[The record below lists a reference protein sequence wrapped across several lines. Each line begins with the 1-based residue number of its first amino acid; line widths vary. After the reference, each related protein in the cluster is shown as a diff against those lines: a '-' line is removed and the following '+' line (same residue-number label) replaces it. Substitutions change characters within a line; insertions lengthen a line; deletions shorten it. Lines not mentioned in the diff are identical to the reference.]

1 MSWYEPEELV
11 GGLWDRLISSKSSY
25 EHFED
30 AAVTFDEVSNFLPI
44 FFRTLGGDL
53 GLRFAPTDALSSEHR
68 MDFLTRLGQ
77 SAEKVATAR
86 STSEVIA
93 LPASIDYFASRAM
106 NRDLY
111 LWLAVFFVVAHEPP
125 NPKGRDALQRDLD
138 FIRWAYATS
147 LYAFHV
153 FPGIKKKYT
162 ALASAFQSSR
172 LTRKLPPAESAIEA
186 LIMALLSDEKPKDP
200 HVQTLW
206 GYVVE
211 QQSLPDEVTAPLN
224 YKPMMPLPLWGDLAA
239 DPVRQVR
246 EDPEEP
252 EAGAPPQSEDDQA
265 SFKKAE
271 RKEFDEAQRKD
282 PLVLHRFETI
292 QTWAEMMN
300 MAKQVD
306 DDDEESAKK
315 VADEADTITLTQ
327 HTKKAATKLKMD
339 LELPPHYIDRDKIIG
354 EMMVDE
360 WDYTTQSYLKDYCRI
375 IMQDGTAS
383 EDRDDVMEPVLH
395 SKETKRMIGRV
406 RRQFEALRPKREV
419 LRRQLDGFDLD
430 TDALIM
436 SITDRKVSGKGS
448 DNIYLST
455 RDQARD
461 LSVAILVDVSLSTDA
476 WIEGKQ
482 VLDVAKETLAVIANG
497 IDACGDRLGIF
508 TFTSRKRNQVF
519 INRLKDFDEKM
530 GPKLDRRIETLSPGY
545 YTRMGA
551 AIRQV
556 AKELDKEPCKH
567 RLLLVLTDG
576 KPNDLD
582 HYEGRYGIEDTRVA
596 IREARRLGQT
606 VYGVTIDKQA
616 QDYFPTLFGRGSYS
630 IVAHLAKLP
639 AALPA
644 IYRSLINQ

>member
-11 GGLWDRLISSKSSY
+11 GGLWDRLISTKSSY
-25 EHFED
+25 EHYED
-30 AAVTFDEVSNFLPI
+30 AAVTFDEISNFLPI

-53 GLRFAPTDALSSEHR
+53 GLRFAPTDALSSYHR

-93 LPASIDYFASRAM
+93 LPATIDYFATREM

-111 LWLAVFFVVAHEPP
+111 LWLAVFFVVAHAPS
-125 NPKGRDALQRDLD
+125 NPKGRDPLQRDLD

-147 LYAFHV
+147 KYAMHV
-153 FPGIKKKYT
+153 FPGIEKKYT
-162 ALASAFQSSR
+162 ALARAFQSSR
-172 LTRKLPPAESAIEA
+172 LTRKLPPAESAVEA
-186 LIMALLSDEKPKDP
+186 LVIALLSGEVPEDP
-200 HVQTLW
+200 HVLTLW
-206 GYVVE
+206 SYVAE
-211 QQSLPDEVTAPLN
+211 QKALPDEVTAPLN
-224 YKPMMPLPLWGDLAA
+224 YKPIMPLPLWGDLAA
-239 DPVRQVR
+239 DPVRHVR
-246 EDPEEP
+246 EEAEDPE
-252 EAGAPPQSEDDQA
+252 AGSPPKPKDERE

-271 RKEFDEAQRKD
+271 RKEFDEAHRKD
-282 PLVLHRFETI
+282 PLVLHRFESI

-300 MAKQVD
+300 MAKMVE
-306 DDDEESAKK
+306 DDDEESAQK

-327 HTKKAATKLKMD
+327 HAKKVATKLKLD
-339 LELPPHYIDRDKIIG
+339 LELPPHYIDREKIIG

-375 IMQDGTAS
+375 IMQDGTVS
-383 EDRDDVMEPVLH
+383 EDRKDGQESVVQSEQ
-395 SKETKRMIGRV
+395 TKSMIGRV

-419 LRRQLDGFDLD
+419 LRRQIDGYDLD
-430 TDALIM
+430 MDALIM
-436 SITDRKVSGKGS
+436 SRTDLKVSGKGS

-476 WIEGKQ
+476 WIEGQQ

-519 INRLKDFDEKM
+519 INRLKNFDEKM
-530 GPKLDRRIETLSPGY
+530 GPKVDNRIETLKPGF

-551 AIRQV
+551 AVRQV
-556 AKELDKEPCKH
+556 SKELDKEPCKH

-582 HYEGRYGIEDTRVA
+582 HYEGRYGIEDTRIA
-596 IREARRLGQT
+596 IRDARQLGQT

-630 IVAHLAKLP
+630 IISHLAKLP